1 MQTFLCNTSHTIWQ
15 IYCNVLFLLL
25 VFPAT
30 DADIIQLSAVH
41 DDDEFNIYI
50 IPEDKI
56 SAAASHMTQL
66 SKLRGRLFHK
76 GKPVPAEDSKE
87 AFQKFFAWLKAKE
100 KQVVLLAHNAK
111 CFDSKRI
118 ILFPKKYD
126 LLSYFQDCVIG
137 FVETLALFKKAL
149 PNREKYSQE
158 SLDADLLGMCYSAHN
173 SLEDV
178 RALQRLVSCKEG
190 SRKYLIESSFTTEFA
205 VRSTNYCIQK
215 KFNLQTLHPLV
226 TTNAVSKGM
235 AEKIAGPGLTFH
247 HLQLSFQR
255 GGQDGLS
262 NILSEKINGKARVTS
277 NRRIISQ
284 LSNFFNYNK

>member
-1 MQTFLCNTSHTIWQ
+1 MDSAINVVFDVETTS
-15 IYCNVLFLLL
+15 L
-25 VFPAT
+25 AT
-30 DADIIQLSAVH
+30 DADIIQLSAIH

-56 SAAASHMTQL
+56 SATASYITQL
-66 SKLRGRLFHK
+66 SMVRGRLFHK
-76 GKPVPAEDSKE
+76 GKPVPAEEPKE
-87 AFQKFFAWLKAKE
+87 AFQKFLAWLKAKE

-118 ILFPKKYD
+118 IYSLKKYD

-137 FVETLALFKKAL
+137 FVDTLALFKKAL

-158 SLDADLLGMCYSAHN
+158 SLVADLLGVCYSAHN

-178 RALQRLVSCKEG
+178 RALQRLVSCKEV
-190 SRKYLIESSFTTEFA
+190 SRKYLIQSSFTTEFA
-205 VRSTNYCIQK
+205 VRSTKYCVQK

-226 TTNAVSKGM
+226 TTKVVSKGM
-235 AEKIAGPGLTFH
+235 AEKIAGSGLTFH

-255 GGQDGLS
+255 GGQDGLT
-262 NILSEKINGKARVTS
+262 NILSEKINGKARVTK

-284 LSNFFNYNK
+284 LSNFFNNNN